1 MDYYFNQNNKNF
13 SILLLLGLRNF
24 DKFVLLYLIILKTAL
39 IVEDFR
45 PIAEIWAKTLKGEQ
59 YETNRIIDNTDSID
73 DEISLLNPDII
84 LMDIN
89 LKGKRDGIETT
100 TDLIK
105 SNPFIKILVLSMH
118 GQPHMMER
126 ALQAGAR
133 GYITKSSPIS
143 ELKLALKLIENGEI
157 YICQQM
163 RK

>member
-1 MDYYFNQNNKNF
+1 M
-13 SILLLLGLRNF
+13 
-24 DKFVLLYLIILKTAL
+24 KTAL

-59 YETNRIIDNTDSID
+59 YEHYKIIDNTDFAE
-73 DEISLLNPDII
+73 DEIALLSPNII

-89 LKGKRDGIETT
+89 LKGRRDGIETT
-100 TDLIK
+100 TDLMK
-105 SNPFIKILVLSMH
+105 ANPELKILVLSMH

-133 GYITKSSPIS
+133 GYITKSSPLS

>member
-1 MDYYFNQNNKNF
+1 M
-13 SILLLLGLRNF
+13 
-24 DKFVLLYLIILKTAL
+24 KTAL

-59 YETNRIIDNTDSID
+59 YENYKIIDNTDFAE
-73 DEISLLNPDII
+73 DEIALLNPQIV

-89 LKGKRDGIETT
+89 LKGRRDGIETT

-105 SNPFIKILVLSMH
+105 ANPELKILVLSMH

-133 GYITKSSPIS
+133 GYITKSSPLS
-143 ELKLALKLIENGEI
+143 ELKLSLKLIENGEI

>member
-1 MDYYFNQNNKNF
+1 M
-13 SILLLLGLRNF
+13 
-24 DKFVLLYLIILKTAL
+24 KTAL

-59 YETNRIIDNTDSID
+59 YENYKIIDNTDFAE
-73 DEISLLNPDII
+73 DEIALLNPQIV

-89 LKGKRDGIETT
+89 LKGRRDGIETT
-100 TDLIK
+100 TDLMK
-105 SNPFIKILVLSMH
+105 ANPELKILVLSMH

-126 ALQAGAR
+126 ALQVGAR
-133 GYITKSSPIS
+133 GYITKSSPLS